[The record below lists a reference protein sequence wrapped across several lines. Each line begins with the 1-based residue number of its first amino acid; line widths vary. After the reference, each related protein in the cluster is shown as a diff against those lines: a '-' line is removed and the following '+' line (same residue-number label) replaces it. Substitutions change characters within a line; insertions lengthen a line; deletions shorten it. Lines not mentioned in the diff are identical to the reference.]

1 MTKDA
6 NHGPLWAIGLKSV
19 VFTVATV
26 IVTGILA
33 MTIRNSSSGEA
44 QEYSAVFTDATSVN
58 RGDDVRIAGV
68 KVGTVRDVAV
78 TDERM
83 AKVRFTIRK
92 GVPIHRDAVI
102 QIRFRN
108 LVGQRYLAVV
118 QGAQATD
125 TGSDTGEGSSI
136 VPASATTGGEI
147 KAGHTFGLDATRPA
161 LDLTVLF
168 NGFRPLMQMLN
179 PDDVNKLSEQIIAV
193 FQGEDATVEGLLQST
208 ASLTTTLAEKDDVIG
223 QLITSLSSVMQT
235 VDGRSEQLDL
245 TITTMQQLVSG
256 LSADRAAI
264 GESIEGMGALTTR
277 VSSLLEE
284 TRPSLQK
291 SIGHLGVLSET
302 LDDHS
307 AEVESFLKLLPT
319 KLDRIGRLGSYGS
332 WLNFYLCSMD
342 GRIPMAE
349 GYMGDLGVLPVAKRC
364 R

>member
-44 QEYSAVFTDATSVN
+44 QEYTAVFTDATSVN

-68 KVGTVRDVAV
+68 KVGTVRDVTV
-78 TDERM
+78 TEKRK

-92 GVPIHRDAVI
+92 GVPIRHDAVI
-102 QIRFRN
+102 QIKFRN
-108 LVGQRYLAVV
+108 MVGQRYLSVEQGV
-118 QGAQATD
+118 QTTD
-125 TGSDTGEGSSI
+125 TGAGSSI

-264 GESIEGMGALTTR
+264 GESIEGMDALTNR

-302 LDDHS
+302 LDEHS

-342 GRIPMAE
+342 GRIPMAQ

>member
-44 QEYSAVFTDATSVN
+44 QEYTAVFTDATSVN

-78 TDERM
+78 TDKRM

-92 GVPIHRDAVI
+92 GVPIRNDAVI

-108 LVGQRYLAVV
+108 MVGQRYLAVV
-118 QGAQATD
+118 QGAQSTEP
-125 TGSDTGEGSSI
+125 GGGSSI

-147 KAGHTFGLDATRPA
+147 KAGHTFGVDATRPA

-208 ASLTTTLAEKDDVIG
+208 ASLTTTLAEKDEVIG
-223 QLITSLSSVMQT
+223 ELIDSLSSVMQT
-235 VDGRSEQLDL
+235 VDGRSDQLDL

-277 VSSLLEE
+277 VSSLLGE
-284 TRPSLQK
+284 TRPALRK

-302 LDDHS
+302 LDEHS
-307 AEVESFLKLLPT
+307 EEVDSFLKLLPT

-342 GRIPMAE
+342 GRIPMAQ
-349 GYMGDLGVLPVAKRC
+349 GYEGDLGVLPVAKRC